1 LSKKTLTQKLAIT
14 VLRVWVITVIFSCAA
29 LIFGKDASAILL
41 SVSGSL
47 GIVLSGYF
55 AKSYFENKE
64 KYGNT
69 QENQNEG
76 GNENGFYNSNIET
89 M

>member
-1 LSKKTLTQKLAIT
+1 MSKKTLTQRLAIT
-14 VLRVWVITVIFSCAA
+14 VLRVWVVTVIFSCTI
-29 LIFGKDASAILL
+29 LIFDKDASAILL

-64 KYGNT
+64 KYGNAT
-69 QENQNEG
+69 DQNEG
-76 GNENGFYNSNIET
+76 GNTIGYYNSDIET